1 MRKTEIVLSG
11 RGRNLDKAIWR
22 HISAVAAPILTKF
35 VRLMQ
40 NRMQIM
46 GKSEIGTGNRI
57 TIWWMFVFPNQKSL
71 YLSHKLIYIYV
82 DHWCRRN
89 SVLLID
95 FDLLKARTSTNTKP
109 KVVLSD
115 CGRYL
120 EKSIWRHI
128 SAAADPEWHDNND
141 DEIKIE
147 TEKSDRLKARNFS
160 LVVRACKSRML
171 FLCKRLRFGR
181 SWTTVYR

>member
-35 VRLMQ
+35 GRLMQ

-57 TIWWMFVFPNQKSL
+57 TIWWTFVFPNQKSL
-71 YLSHKLIYIYV
+71 YLSHKLIYI
-82 DHWCRRN
+82 CRPLM
-89 SVLLID
+89 STKFGLLID

-109 KVVLSD
+109 EVVLSD

-128 SAAADPEWHDNND
+128 SAAADPEWHDNNG
-141 DEIKIE
+141 DEVKIE